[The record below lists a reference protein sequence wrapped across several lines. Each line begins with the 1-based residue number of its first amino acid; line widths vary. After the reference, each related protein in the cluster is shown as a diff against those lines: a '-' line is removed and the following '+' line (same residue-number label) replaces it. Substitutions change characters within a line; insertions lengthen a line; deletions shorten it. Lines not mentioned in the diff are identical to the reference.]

1 MDNRLNNEALIACVV
16 AQVVNRGVCKVA
28 RLAAIVPILLNDSF
42 RHKIVRNAQM
52 TERDYYKVGM
62 EYKELL
68 VSVMNCVI
76 MLIEANC
83 LALNNDELSPLE
95 KVKFLC
101 LRMDKSSNRL
111 SCILEDLDPVLRY
124 FDDDTIENNYNKLFI
139 SL

>member
-28 RLAAIVPILLNDSF
+28 RLTAIVPIVLNDSF
-42 RHKIVRNAQM
+42 RKKIVSNAQM
-52 TERDYYKVGM
+52 NERDYYKVGM

-68 VSVMNCVI
+68 VSVMNSVI

-83 LALNNDELSPLE
+83 VTLNNDELSPLE
-95 KVKFLC
+95 KLQNLC
-101 LRMDKSSNRL
+101 SQMDRSSKRL
-111 SCILEDLDPVLRY
+111 SRILDDMDSALRY
-124 FDDDTIENNYNKLFI
+124 FDSDTIGNNYKKLYI